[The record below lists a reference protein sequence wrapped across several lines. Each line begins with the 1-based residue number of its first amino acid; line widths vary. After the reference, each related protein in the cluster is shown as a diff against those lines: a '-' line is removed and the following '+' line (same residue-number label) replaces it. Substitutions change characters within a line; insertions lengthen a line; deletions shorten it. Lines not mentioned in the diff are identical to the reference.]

1 MKKILII
8 DDETSIR
15 ELLLIILKREGYN
28 VVSAEDGKT
37 GLEKIKSFRPDLLI
51 LDLMLPDTN
60 GYDICKKVCNDFDIP
75 IMMLTAKGDIVDKV
89 IGIELGA
96 DDYVTKPFDS
106 RELLVRVKALLRR
119 AAGKEIKTDTISHDD
134 LTINLSA
141 KTVYKSD
148 RQISLSP
155 NEYQLLELFVQ
166 NPQKV
171 FTREE
176 LLLKVWGYD
185 YLGDSRTVDIT
196 VTRLRKKLEDDSK
209 DPKYI
214 STVFGFGYCFRRTKG

>member
-1 MKKILII
+1 
-8 DDETSIR
+8 
-15 ELLLIILKREGYN
+15 
-28 VVSAEDGKT
+28 
-37 GLEKIKSFRPDLLI
+37 
-51 LDLMLPDTN
+51 
-60 GYDICKKVCNDFDIP
+60 
-75 IMMLTAKGDIVDKV
+75 MMLTAKNDIVDKV
-89 IGIELGA
+89 VGMELGA
-96 DDYVTKPFDS
+96 DDYITKPFDS

-119 AAGKEIKTDTISHDD
+119 TAGKETSRDTISYDG
-134 LTINLSA
+134 LTINLRA
-141 KTVYKSD
+141 KSVHKNG

-185 YLGDSRTVDIT
+185 YFGDSRTVDIT
-196 VTRLRKKLEDDSK
+196 VTRLRKKLGDDSK

-214 STVFGFGYCFRRTKG
+214 ATVFGFGYCFRRLN

>member
-1 MKKILII
+1 MKKILVI

-28 VVSAEDGKT
+28 VISAEDGET
-37 GLEKIKSFRPDLLI
+37 GLEKLKVFRPDLLI

-60 GYDICKKVCNDFDIP
+60 GYDICKKVCSDFDIP
-75 IMMLTAKGDIVDKV
+75 IMMLTAKSDIVDKV

-119 AAGKEIKTDTISHDD
+119 AAGKEIKTNTISYDE

-148 RQISLSP
+148 RQVTLSP
-155 NEYQLLELFVQ
+155 TEYQLLELFVQ

>member
-1 MKKILII
+1 MKKIVVI
-8 DDETSIR
+8 DDEPSIR
-15 ELLLIILKREGYN
+15 ELVSMLLKREGYE
-28 VVSAEDGKT
+28 VASAEDGKT
-37 GLEKIKSFRPDLLI
+37 GLEIIKTFQPDLLI
-51 LDLMLPDTN
+51 LDLMLPDSN
-60 GYDICKKVCNDFDIP
+60 GYEICKKLCSSYSFP
-75 IMMLTAKGDIVDKV
+75 IMMLTAKNDIVDKV
-89 IGIELGA
+89 VGLEIGA
-96 DDYVTKPFDS
+96 DDYITKPFDS

-119 AAGKEIKTDTISHDD
+119 TTSKAVKIDYINYED

-141 KTVYKSD
+141 KTVCKNG
-148 RQISLSP
+148 RQIALSP

-196 VTRLRKKLEDDSK
+196 VTRLRKKIEDDCK

-214 STVFGFGYCFRRTKG
+214 ATVFGFGYCCQRSS